1 MMPYQPRLP
10 AALRSCALVVLSV
23 LVTGCAIAPAASAAQ
38 SAPSGKTPQAA
49 PKGESEALMGAENA
63 LRAGDCRG
71 AAENYLAAAKA
82 SPDPGVATRASQ
94 LAVGCDQLPIAT
106 LATKRWLELEP
117 FSGDAALTAAI
128 VALKRYDLT
137 AARKAL
143 TLWRDSGSAGNQD
156 PLRFAELLE
165 QETEATAVYR
175 IFGEVLVGEDPTAEV
190 LLAQARLAL
199 AAQNMRVARETAQ
212 RALAV
217 DSDMVEARII
227 TLRAQSVTGDH
238 DAAIAGAKAIRDEL
252 EGDDA
257 FLVADLLIA
266 ADRHD
271 EARKELAP
279 MAENAATKIGA
290 ERRLIALEMQ
300 EGDFEAAEA
309 RLKPMMG
316 ERGTTALALLI
327 MAQLS
332 ERRGDDTSAMQS
344 YRLLA
349 DSSLALTARA
359 AAARLLI
366 KHGDRKNALTLLD
379 DYAAQNPES
388 RVEVGATRAQ
398 LLAQAGDLGGALE
411 GLDELQ
417 KQYPGHPD
425 IDYQRATVLET
436 GGKTKDALAEFEK
449 ALKLRPEDPQLSNA
463 LGFTLADH
471 GMKLDRAESLVR
483 QAIAISPDNPA
494 IQDSLGWVLFKRGK
508 TKDALPV
515 LERAW
520 HNSGDSEIAAHYGEA
535 LWKSGDQGQARYV
548 WQQALN
554 GNPAHAGLRA
564 TMSRLTGEGADKP

>member
-1 MMPYQPRLP
+1 MPYQPRLP
-10 AALRSCALVVLSV
+10 AALRYCAVAVLSV
-23 LVTGCAIAPAASAAQ
+23 LVTACATAPVASAAQ
-38 SAPSGKTPQAA
+38 SAPITKAA

-82 SPDPGVATRASQ
+82 SSDPNVATRAAQ

-106 LATKRWLELEP
+106 LAAKRWLELEP
-117 FSGDAALTAAI
+117 YSGDAALTAAI
-128 VALKRYDLT
+128 VALKRYNLT
-137 AARKAL
+137 EARKAL

-199 AAQNMRVARETAQ
+199 AAQNMRVASQTAQ
-212 RALAV
+212 RALAI

-227 TLRAQSVTGDH
+227 TLRAQSVAGEH
-238 DAAIAGAKAIRDEL
+238 DAAIAGARAIREQL
-252 EGDDA
+252 EGDDV
-257 FLVADLLIA
+257 FLLADMLLA

-279 MAENAATKIGA
+279 LAAEPATKIGA

-300 EGDFEAAEA
+300 EGNFEAAEA
-309 RLKPMMG
+309 RLKPLMG

-366 KHGDRKNALTLLD
+366 KHGDRKNALALLD

-388 RVEVGATRAQ
+388 RVQVGATRAQ

-471 GMKLDRAESLVR
+471 GMKLDRAETLIR
-483 QAIAISPDNPA
+483 QAIAVSPDSPA

-515 LERAW
+515 LQRAW